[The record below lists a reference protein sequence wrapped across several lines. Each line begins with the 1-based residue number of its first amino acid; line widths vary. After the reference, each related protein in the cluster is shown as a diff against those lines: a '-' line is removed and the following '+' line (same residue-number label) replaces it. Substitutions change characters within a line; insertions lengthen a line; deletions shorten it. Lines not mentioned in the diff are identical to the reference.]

1 MLPQQRQQRVQHL
14 TIGKVDK
21 IDQSKYSKEAHL
33 RGIERHEAGDHGQT
47 DFPWCERPG
56 NVRTDWLVKAIR
68 TERDY
73 IPRMREANRNTST
86 SDRLTTVL
94 SYGALLLL
102 GYLVFLIIEPFLVPL
117 AWSAVL
123 AIFFFPVFLLLC
135 KRTSITKAALLS
147 TLGVTLVL
155 IVPVLMVLLFAGRE
169 AVEITVRLR
178 TQISNG
184 GVLLP
189 ANLADAIRNHLP
201 HYLQDID
208 FMGSLQQAMEKVASY
223 LAGSLAGLLK
233 NFFSFFVDLFILLF
247 ALFFVFRD
255 GEGILAGIRYLIPF
269 EKKLQDEMIA
279 ESRDLIFAS
288 VAVALLIAAI
298 QGLLG
303 GTAFAL
309 TGLPAPV
316 FMGVLIGF
324 CSIIPVVGS
333 ALIWA
338 PAALWLGFN
347 GSWGKA
353 VLLVIICAGVAGI
366 ADNLVRPLLL
376 RNRTRLNDLQ
386 VFVGILG
393 GLKVFGLLGLVA
405 GPTILAAALGVFRV
419 YVEHQDE
426 LDGAGA

>member
-1 MLPQQRQQRVQHL
+1 M
-14 TIGKVDK
+14 
-21 IDQSKYSKEAHL
+21 S
-33 RGIERHEAGDHGQT
+33 
-47 DFPWCERPG
+47 
-56 NVRTDWLVKAIR
+56 
-68 TERDY
+68 
-73 IPRMREANRNTST
+73 EANRNPST
-86 SDRLTTVL
+86 SDRMTTVL

-102 GYLVFLIIEPFLVPL
+102 GYLVFLIIAPFLVPL

-123 AIFFFPVFLLLC
+123 AIFFFPVFLFLT
-135 KRTSITKAALLS
+135 RRMSVAMAALLS
-147 TLGVTLVL
+147 TIGVTLVL
-155 IVPVLMVLLFAGRE
+155 IVPVLIVLLFAGRE
-169 AVEITVRLR
+169 ALEITARLR
-178 TQISNG
+178 NQISSG
-184 GVLLP
+184 TVVVP

-201 HYLQDID
+201 HSLQDVD
-208 FMGSLQQAMEKVASY
+208 FMGSLQQTMEKIASY
-223 LAGSLAGLLK
+223 LAGSLAGMLR

-255 GEGILAGIRYLIPF
+255 GERILLGLRHLIPF
-269 EKKLQDEMIA
+269 EKRLQDEMLA

-298 QGLLG
+298 QGVLG
-303 GTAFAL
+303 GAAFAV

-338 PAALWLGFN
+338 PAALWLIFN
-347 GSWGKA
+347 GSWGRA
-353 VLLVIICAGVAGI
+353 ALLLLICAGVAGV

-386 VFVGILG
+386 VFIGILG

-426 LDGAGA
+426 LDKASA